1 MFSPR
6 LLGLLCCL
14 AAANCTEYDVED
26 QVLVLNGSNFDMAI
40 KEHKHVFV
48 MFYSPLTVDYH
59 ALSSVYAKT
68 AKQLVEEGSDVK
80 LAKVNTMY
88 DHQLFWHYAR
98 GLPTLTFFR
107 DGQPAEYKRDHTV
120 EEMTQWIKKKVQPP
134 AQLLTTVD
142 DARAFV
148 DSANVTVVGFFKD
161 QTSVEAKEFLKAAY
175 TIEEHAFAITS
186 EDAVYKELGAS
197 KDGVV
202 LFKKF
207 DEGRNVLAL
216 KPTCDRI
223 RTFVAVN
230 SLPLVSDLTKE
241 NYKDLINVPVRQ
253 YSILFYSKDSGDM
266 TEVLENFR
274 ETAAAFRYK
283 VVFVTIDVDQ
293 EDVRM
298 IVSYFFMG
306 KRDVPALRFANL
318 ERPQYA
324 IRFKPETNS
333 LEAEDI
339 KSFVQGVLDGTI
351 KDEPLLP
358 GQGDFESQSAQV
370 VVQENFDEVVF
381 DKTKNVL
388 VLFYTPWSIRC
399 FAMTVICDRLAPE
412 YKDRK
417 DLLIAKMDVTTNE
430 NEHTEIHSFPTWR
443 LYKKETNEVVE
454 FNGEQTEEGLRAFI
468 DITCGDAHPAGVEDE
483 KEEKEEK
490 EANEERDKE
499 NKRDEL

>member
-1 MFSPR
+1 MDAVDFVCDYFHRRPTAS
-6 LLGLLCCL
+6 
-14 AAANCTEYDVED
+14 EYDVED
-26 QVLVLNGSNFDMAI
+26 RVLVLNGSNFDVAI

-68 AKQLVEEGSDVK
+68 AKQLVQEGSDVK
-80 LAKVNTMY
+80 LAKVDTMY
-88 DHQLFWHYAR
+88 DHQLFWHYVR

-134 AQLLTTVD
+134 AQLLTTVGRCQGLRGQRERHRRGLLQRTRRAWRPKNSSRLRIPSKSTLLQSLRRTQCTRSLVP
-142 DARAFV
+142 AR
-148 DSANVTVVGFFKD
+148 T
-161 QTSVEAKEFLKAAY
+161 ELCFLKSLTRAG
-175 TIEEHAFAITS
+175 TCF
-186 EDAVYKELGAS
+186 
-197 KDGVV
+197 
-202 LFKKF
+202 
-207 DEGRNVLAL
+207 AL

-274 ETAAAFRYK
+274 EAAAAFRYK

-306 KRDVPALRFANL
+306 KRDIPALRFANL

-399 FAMTVICDRLAPE
+399 FAMTVICDRLAHE

-443 LYKKETNEVVE
+443 LYKKETNEVIE

-468 DITCGDAHPAGVEDE
+468 DITPRCNTDFTSFGDMDHEELTLAGIVS
-483 KEEKEEK
+483 
-490 EANEERDKE
+490 N
-499 NKRDEL
+499 